1 MWDTHC
7 GHWVPFLFSITKCEL
22 NHIVQKVLDDPY
34 DRNIIC
40 GQKSDRNSWFFSSGM
55 DNTTFDSSGFLG
67 NNLKNSFHLPSS
79 PFPQAAFLGWLVCSF
94 HLLVPQLSGHS
105 HAHRGFS
112 HRLDAWVGLGQ
123 LSLGWLGLAAKPTW
137 ISYNMYLPGF
147 CST

>member
-1 MWDTHC
+1 MT
-7 GHWVPFLFSITKCEL
+7 GIL
-22 NHIVQKVLDDPY
+22 Y
-34 DRNIIC
+34 MGRNLIETADI
-40 GQKSDRNSWFFSSGM
+40 FSGM

-67 NNLKNSFHLPSS
+67 NNLKHSCYLPSS

-94 HLLVPQLSGHS
+94 HLLVPQLSGHA

>member
-1 MWDTHC
+1 MT
-7 GHWVPFLFSITKCEL
+7 GIL
-22 NHIVQKVLDDPY
+22 Y
-34 DRNIIC
+34 MGRNLIETADI
-40 GQKSDRNSWFFSSGM
+40 FSGM

-67 NNLKNSFHLPSS
+67 NYLKNSFHLPSS